1 MEPVSENVDAYLR
14 SADRAEEM
22 TALDAL
28 ITAEAPRLSR
38 VLWRGTMWGGTEQA
52 IIGYGRMRQPRPRG
66 ADVEWFLIG
75 LAEQSKHL
83 SVYLNAVEDGR
94 YLLKQRAAR
103 LGRVK
108 IGAAALTFTKLEN
121 LEQAEFRSMI
131 ARAVELHPEVQ
142 G

>member
-1 MEPVSENVDAYLR
+1 MRPVEDDVDAFLR
-14 SADRAEEM
+14 TTHRAEEL

-28 ITAEAPRLSR
+28 ITAEVPQLSR

-66 ADVEWFLIG
+66 ADVDWFLIG

-83 SVYLNAVEDGR
+83 SVYLNAVEEGG

-103 LGRVK
+103 LGQVK
-108 IGAAALTFTKLEN
+108 VGAAALTFTTLKN
-121 LEQAEFRSMI
+121 LNQSEFRSMI
-131 ARAVELHPEVQ
+131 ARAAELHPEVQ
-142 G
+142 